1 MNLGTRGTGDEEIQE
16 MNQQQLQ
23 LLELAKEFY
32 DSKPLYGETTFEM
45 FLKNCPD
52 ALTHLFDLCLIK
64 PMLEQVTLIFLGG
77 DLKLFGYNIHTAD
90 LSILSIISMH
100 CLYLPIAITSYPQLP
115 IITYTY
121 QHLSSV
127 IKQ

>member
-1 MNLGTRGTGDEEIQE
+1 

-45 FLKNCPD
+45 YLKNCPD

-64 PMLEQVTLIFLGG
+64 PMLEQVIFLKTSGYFLL
-77 DLKLFGYNIHTAD
+77 DINLFLVFSTKLEKRLLTLCFVTDARG
-90 LSILSIISMH
+90 
-100 CLYLPIAITSYPQLP
+100 CLL
-115 IITYTY
+115 
-121 QHLSSV
+121 
-127 IKQ
+127 

>member
-64 PMLEQVTLIFLGG
+64 PMLEQVMRS
-77 DLKLFGYNIHTAD
+77 N
-90 LSILSIISMH
+90 SV
-100 CLYLPIAITSYPQLP
+100 QLNSDFHP
-115 IITYTY
+115 N
-121 QHLSSV
+121 
-127 IKQ
+127 

>member
-52 ALTHLFDLCLIK
+52 ALTHLFDLPSSDII
-64 PMLEQVTLIFLGG
+64 PNAS
-77 DLKLFGYNIHTAD
+77 LFHS
-90 LSILSIISMH
+90 LSKEIWTIYMRFA
-100 CLYLPIAITSYPQLP
+100 AI
-115 IITYTY
+115 
-121 QHLSSV
+121 
-127 IKQ
+127 

>member
-1 MNLGTRGTGDEEIQE
+1 MNLGTRGTGDEDIQE

-64 PMLEQVTLIFLGG
+64 PMLEQVMRS
-77 DLKLFGYNIHTAD
+77 N
-90 LSILSIISMH
+90 SV
-100 CLYLPIAITSYPQLP
+100 QLNSDFHP
-115 IITYTY
+115 N
-121 QHLSSV
+121 
-127 IKQ
+127 

>member
-1 MNLGTRGTGDEEIQE
+1 

-45 FLKNCPD
+45 YMKNCPD
-52 ALTHLFDLCLIK
+52 ALTYLFDLCLIK

-77 DLKLFGYNIHTAD
+77 DLKLFGYNIHYIFHAY
-90 LSILSIISMH
+90 LNLISQVFLK
-100 CLYLPIAITSYPQLP
+100 CPFCKNELENSVQLN
-115 IITYTY
+115 IFHHTDMAG
-121 QHLSSV
+121 
-127 IKQ
+127 

>member
-64 PMLEQVTLIFLGG
+64 PMLEQVILFFFWGG
-77 DLKLFGYNIHTAD
+77 DLKFFGYTHYIFHAY
-90 LSILSIISMH
+90 IS
-100 CLYLPIAITSYPQLP
+100 LVKSF
-115 IITYTY
+115 
-121 QHLSSV
+121 
-127 IKQ
+127 

>member
-45 FLKNCPD
+45 YLKNCPD

-64 PMLEQVTLIFLGG
+64 PMLEQVTLIFCGG
-77 DLKLFGYNIHTAD
+77 DLKLFGYIHYIFHAYIS
-90 LSILSIISMH
+90 LVKSFIMRPNSVQFFIL
-100 CLYLPIAITSYPQLP
+100 TS
-115 IITYTY
+115 
-121 QHLSSV
+121 
-127 IKQ
+127 

>member
-45 FLKNCPD
+45 YLKNCPD

-64 PMLEQVTLIFLGG
+64 PMLEQVTLIFCGG
-77 DLKLFGYNIHTAD
+77 HLKLFGYRTR
-90 LSILSIISMH
+90 
-100 CLYLPIAITSYPQLP
+100 T
-115 IITYTY
+115 IITRGLYTF
-121 QHLSSV
+121 
-127 IKQ
+127 

>member
-1 MNLGTRGTGDEEIQE
+1 

-45 FLKNCPD
+45 YLKNCPD

-64 PMLEQVTLIFLGG
+64 PMLEQVTLIFSGG
-77 DLKLFGYNIHTAD
+77 DLKLFR
-90 LSILSIISMH
+90 
-100 CLYLPIAITSYPQLP
+100 
-115 IITYTY
+115 
-121 QHLSSV
+121 
-127 IKQ
+127 

>member
-1 MNLGTRGTGDEEIQE
+1 MQKTNFLIEIPIFNCELGTRGTGDEEIQE

-45 FLKNCPD
+45 YMKNCPD

-64 PMLEQVTLIFLGG
+64 PMLEQVTLNF
-77 DLKLFGYNIHTAD
+77 FGET
-90 LSILSIISMH
+90 
-100 CLYLPIAITSYPQLP
+100 
-115 IITYTY
+115 
-121 QHLSSV
+121 
-127 IKQ
+127 